1 MTTSLEYASDSPT
14 HSLGDTFQQQHAQ
27 LQLQQQPSQPDAAA
41 RPNGLLGKMFRK
53 STSKHPKLNPVG
65 ISSKQFFGE
74 EPRPVVM
81 HLSPTE
87 YHAPPKGVKL
97 TRKLSA
103 ISPTISNVSSNS
115 HPLFAMQGA
124 GSHIFQTMNGQS
136 YTAQQ
141 HWLELSLPRIGDKAA
156 EGDKPASNPAYQ
168 TQCYRPSRLKLDV
181 AHGVATAVLDKDIS
195 KSPVHQTASAAP
207 SPGGPNKLLLSPGSP
222 FGTQP
227 QMQSTPT
234 SPMHAPA
241 VPQSELLAMYNEAE
255 RAISTGERKQRGSPW
270 SAKLGFTNIRRP
282 ETRTQRHQAFDINS
296 VDIATHPCIYPEPP
310 LVSVPSIAP
319 VSARGNNASG
329 TATPFSALD
338 TLVGT
343 AADSTSL
350 PQDGFDNNDDSP
362 LYANS
367 EVIASVGNLGSIDK
381 EFLLTIQRNSA
392 LEARRQRRRETRRN
406 TVSVLSTSDRDS
418 NADKEHLSS
427 MPPALVSSF
436 AARKNI
442 SAFLAPTDSGHD
454 MMPHGITIEHLS
466 RLSQIGEPLPYPDTA
481 LRLADMAPRPAGR
494 KLNQS
499 QGQQQQK
506 TPAPKHELDFTTAPQ
521 KDNILSQP
529 ALDITTE
536 KPEFSSPS
544 TYTSVFCSPK
554 NPRPLSSDSL
564 TYAEQQ
570 VTSSADDIGSN
581 SGESDAWSAHRP
593 STPNMLSQRALAS
606 GPDGATGNN
615 YTSPATFASSPI
627 LDSPIAKLPKLSA
640 LLSAASPTHSVTT
653 LTPHS
658 PALAST
664 LPPYCASNSSSVISN
679 MQFSTSVTFSSL
691 NKYAADGSIPLVP
704 YLPHG
709 TAAQTSRYE
718 AMVSIPL
725 PAVAT
730 RPGTANPHA
739 SPRIVSNNRR
749 YRGSTLVGP
758 SASMAADT
766 ENFAYALPPL
776 PSTVAAIISP
786 PPLRQ
791 PASQIHVAQS
801 NSGWDADSIRMQRY
815 RLTPASGRQHVGM
828 DVDCLP
834 ESPVHPDT
842 ESDDIL
848 ATSTKAAEQQESAT
862 SQPLHKAFVRKFSHP
877 DTQLHLTSRAPM
889 SPTRSPDTLS
899 KSVSNLSTTS
909 HKSVSNSNDD
919 SGNVSSC
926 YKNGISRLFSVNPS
940 NRKLHL
946 TKNKAVNSQP
956 PSGSETSGNNLVR
969 TQAQPQQQS
978 QPVSP
983 AVTSLVDDPLARRK
997 IRDQLASSTAFD
1009 RLLEEDDEFTM
1020 AISLTPLVAGTS
1032 RKKPV

>member
-1 MTTSLEYASDSPT
+1 MTASLEYASDGST
-14 HSLGDTFQQQHAQ
+14 HSPVNTFQQQHAQ
-27 LQLQQQPSQPDAAA
+27 LQLQQQPSQPDATA

-65 ISSKQFFGE
+65 ISSKQFFGD
-74 EPRPVVM
+74 EPRPVVT

-115 HPLFAMQGA
+115 YPIFAMQGG

-141 HWLELSLPRIGDKAA
+141 QWLELSLPQIGDKAA
-156 EGDKPASNPAYQ
+156 KEDKPASNPAHQ

-181 AHGVATAVLDKDIS
+181 AHGVDAAVLDEDTS

-222 FGTQP
+222 IGMRP
-227 QMQSTPT
+227 QMQSNST

-255 RAISTGERKQRGSPW
+255 KAISTGEGKQRGSPW

-296 VDIATHPCIYPEPP
+296 VDIATHPRIYPESP

-319 VSARGNNASG
+319 VSARSNNASG
-329 TATPFSALD
+329 AATPFSALD

-350 PQDGFDNNDDSP
+350 PRSLYPQDGFDNNDDSP

-381 EFLLTIQRNSA
+381 DFLLTIQRNSA

-406 TVSVLSTSDRDS
+406 TVSVLSTSNRDG
-418 NADKEHLSS
+418 NADREHLSS

-481 LRLADMAPRPAGR
+481 LQLADMAPRPAGR
-494 KLNQS
+494 RLNQR
-499 QGQQQQK
+499 QEQQQQK
-506 TPAPKHELDFTTAPQ
+506 APAPKHELDFTTAPQ

-536 KPEFSSPS
+536 KPEFGSAS
-544 TYTSVFCSPK
+544 THTSVFCSPK
-554 NPRPLSSDSL
+554 NLRPLSSDSL
-564 TYAEQQ
+564 TYAEQH
-570 VTSSADDIGSN
+570 VASGADDIGSN
-581 SGESDAWSAHRP
+581 SGESDAWSTHRP
-593 STPNMLSQRALAS
+593 STFNMPSQRALAS
-606 GPDGATGNN
+606 GPDGATDNN
-615 YTSPATFASSPI
+615 YTSAATFASSPI
-627 LDSPIAKLPKLSA
+627 LDSPIAELPKLPA
-640 LLSAASPTHSVTT
+640 LLSAASPTHSATT

-664 LPPYCASNSSSVISN
+664 LPPYCANSSSSVISN
-679 MQFSTSVTFSSL
+679 MQFSTSVAFSSL
-691 NKYAADGSIPLVP
+691 NKYAVDGSIPLVP
-704 YLPHG
+704 YLPHD
-709 TAAQTSRYE
+709 TAAQTGRYE

-730 RPGTANPHA
+730 RPGTANPHG

-828 DVDCLP
+828 NVDCLP

-848 ATSTKAAEQQESAT
+848 ATSTKAAEQQESTT

-877 DTQLHLTSRAPM
+877 DTQLHLTSRVPM
-889 SPTRSPDTLS
+889 SPTQSPDTLS

-909 HKSVSNSNDD
+909 RKSVSNSNDD
-919 SGNVSSC
+919 SGNASFC

-946 TKNKAVNSQP
+946 TKNKSVNNQP
-956 PSGSETSGNNLVR
+956 PSGSETSAKILVR
-969 TQAQPQQQS
+969 IQA
-978 QPVSP
+978 
-983 AVTSLVDDPLARRK
+983 
-997 IRDQLASSTAFD
+997 
-1009 RLLEEDDEFTM
+1009 
-1020 AISLTPLVAGTS
+1020 
-1032 RKKPV
+1032 